1 MSKYESHSI
10 SVSAPS
16 GIPVIVSASG
26 SLPSEGAGVVT
37 LISSLP
43 TKAVVVFF
51 FSSSLPHPT
60 TLKQQATNS
69 MTAKLYQD
77 LLVNP
82 NKRLTIETELT
93 QLSTGQTESV
103 TIGGITFD
111 SIPLQAMSKGELV
124 NKELSFRWM
133 PSQSSITQLI
143 N

>member
-1 MSKYESHSI
+1 MAEVNAQNVLVGTDAKVFLNGEEIGTWTELKLTTTYDYDDVYIGRDKDRQATGREST
-10 SVSAPS
+10 
-16 GIPVIVSASG
+16 G
-26 SLPSEGAGVVT
+26 T
-37 LISSLP
+37 LN
-43 TKAVVVFF
+43 
-51 FSSSLPHPT
+51 H
-60 TLKQQATNS
+60 QATNS
-69 MTAKLYQD
+69 LTAKLYQD

-82 NKRLTIETELT
+82 NKRFTIETELT

-103 TIGGITFD
+103 TVGGITFD